1 MNHWTIGKRIIIG
14 GATMLAL
21 FLAVGALG
29 VNALRNVENTAA
41 SRLRDDAIPGIVTM
55 SDIGEHTLAGHIQVL
70 LASGSTNPAER
81 DQFIAEGAAQGEL
94 VSKAMEAYERAVV
107 DPADRANFGQLT
119 TLRAAYLAAR
129 KDFVELIKAGKKAD
143 AEKFL
148 GEKVGPAFK
157 AYRDHTGTMLLWN
170 QEAAKTATL
179 DVIGQTH
186 GAVIS
191 SSIVSAVSVLIG
203 IALGWIIIRSVNQA
217 LRQTAAALEDST
229 SQVASAA
236 SQVSGSSQSLA
247 DGSSQQAA
255 SLEETSS
262 SLEELSSMTK
272 RNAASAATAK
282 DLSGQTRAAADAGSA
297 DVNEMRAAMDAIK
310 TSSAAI
316 GNIIKTIDEIAFQT
330 NILALN
336 AAVEAARAGEAGMG
350 FAVVAEEV
358 RSLAQRSAASAKE
371 TAGKIEIA
379 IQNGENGVVISQKVA
394 QSLDVI
400 VAKAREVD
408 ALIAEISTASN
419 EQSQG
424 LGQINLAVGQMDKV
438 TQSNA
443 ANAEE
448 TAAAAAELNSQS
460 GALRR
465 SVAELRRLIESDA
478 TKVASARATSGQ
490 GRPTAATTPSRK
502 SAAPAGHSAPKS
514 APARRPSPAHA
525 TALIAPDH
533 AQSHPDSDMF
543 FK

>member
-1 MNHWTIGKRIIIG
+1 
-14 GATMLAL
+14 
-21 FLAVGALG
+21 
-29 VNALRNVENTAA
+29 
-41 SRLRDDAIPGIVTM
+41 
-55 SDIGEHTLAGHIQVL
+55 
-70 LASGSTNPAER
+70 
-81 DQFIAEGAAQGEL
+81 
-94 VSKAMEAYERAVV
+94 
-107 DPADRANFGQLT
+107 
-119 TLRAAYLAAR
+119 
-129 KDFVELIKAGKKAD
+129 
-143 AEKFL
+143 
-148 GEKVGPAFK
+148 
-157 AYRDHTGTMLLWN
+157 
-170 QEAAKTATL
+170 
-179 DVIGQTH
+179 
-186 GAVIS
+186 
-191 SSIVSAVSVLIG
+191 
-203 IALGWIIIRSVNQA
+203 
-217 LRQTAAALEDST
+217 
-229 SQVASAA
+229 VASAA

-255 SLEETSS
+255 SLEETSA

-272 RNAASAATAK
+272 RNADSAATAK
-282 DLSGQTRAAADAGSA
+282 DLSGQTRAAADAGTA

-310 TSSAAI
+310 TSSADI

-379 IQNGENGVVISQKVA
+379 IQNGQNGVVISQKVA

-408 ALIAEISTASN
+408 ALVAEISTASN
-419 EQSQG
+419 QQSQG
-424 LGQINLAVGQMDKV
+424 LGQINLAVSQMDKV

-460 GALRR
+460 GALRQ

-478 TKVASARATSGQ
+478 TSFAPARASSAQSRHAGA
-490 GRPTAATTPSRK
+490 TAP
-502 SAAPAGHSAPKS
+502 APKS
-514 APARRPSPAHA
+514 PAPARHTAPKPAPSRRPSPAHA
-525 TALIAPDH
+525 PARSTPDH
-533 AQSHPDSDMF
+533 AQAHPDSDMF